1 MNSNHEEGEDH
12 YTVEDNLGH
21 NQQEEEYVFV
31 DLLNIIGLI
40 VKSTTYYHQE
50 EHEHQYYVE
59 MPRNLIVTYD
69 TKEYVTNLDD
79 SKYNLQQVEA

>member
-40 VKSTTYYHQE
+40 VKSTTYYH
-50 EHEHQYYVE
+50 
-59 MPRNLIVTYD
+59 
-69 TKEYVTNLDD
+69 
-79 SKYNLQQVEA
+79 